1 MGTLK
6 TKTVY
11 KYANLVYNRS
21 MIENNSN
28 TMIDFN
34 NTRFV
39 LINNND
45 ENIISIDQARK
56 FKEQGIQLTDTAKDA
71 LEEADEQAWYDH
83 YVGRAEELTR
93 QNAKTNG
100 SV

>member
-1 MGTLK
+1 
-6 TKTVY
+6 
-11 KYANLVYNRS
+11 
-21 MIENNSN
+21 MIENNNS

-39 LINNND
+39 LINNKD
-45 ENIISIDQARK
+45 EHVISIDQARK
-56 FKEQGIQLTDTAKDA
+56 FKQQGIQLTDTAEDA

-93 QNAKTNG
+93 QNAKADDTF
-100 SV
+100 

>member
-11 KYANLVYNRS
+11 KYTNLVYNRS
-21 MIENNSN
+21 MIDNKNNS
-28 TMIDFN
+28 MIDFN

-39 LINNND
+39 LINNKD
-45 ENIISIDQARK
+45 EHIISLDQTRK
-56 FKEQGIQLTDTAKDA
+56 FKQEGIQLTATAEDA

-83 YVGRAEELTR
+83 YVGRVEEGAW
-93 QNAKTNG
+93 NP
-100 SV
+100 S